1 MRVRRRS
8 MRVVIMCGALALLSA
23 VAPAGAKVS
32 ENDAQ
37 QLRNRL
43 TPLGG
48 ERAGNEDGTVPEW
61 RGGLT
66 APPPCNGAQA
76 RYCDP
81 NAGEKPYVTITAGTR
96 EEWRDYLSA
105 GHIALLEGHRK
116 TYRMELYRSQRT
128 FANPG
133 AVYDAAYQN
142 AIKATLS
149 PTGNAVR
156 DASIAVPFPM
166 PKNGSEII
174 WNHKLRWRGTGYRR
188 GVTQASVTPSGEAHL
203 VSFREDADFPYA
215 RGGEDE
221 DGIAQQWLW
230 VVLQPER
237 LHGFLML
244 VKESLDQE
252 ATPQQAWLQ
261 QQREDEPRRM
271 RRGKTFGF
279 DGPAMLSDDLRF
291 DDQLDSYFGSPERY
305 TWRIVAKREM
315 VVPYNS
321 YALHGGRRT
330 LRSLI
335 RPAHMDPTLARYE
348 LHRVW
353 VVEAILKPKDLHR
366 HKRRTF
372 YFDEDSWQILMVD
385 LYDQSDRL
393 WRFQE
398 VHPIMAYDK
407 ATLMPAVEVHYDL
420 GSSRYLLL
428 GADEKD
434 AERVEMGFD
443 PELFTPSGARKSAPE

>member
-1 MRVRRRS
+1 MRAGRLRKWALS
-8 MRVVIMCGALALLSA
+8 GALVLMSA
-23 VAPAGAKVS
+23 TGPASAKVS
-32 ENDAQ
+32 EVDAQ
-37 QLRNRL
+37 QLRTRL
-43 TPLGG
+43 TPLGA
-48 ERAGNEDGTVPEW
+48 ERAGNEDGTIPEW
-61 RGGLT
+61 RGGMT
-66 APPPCNGAQA
+66 APPPCNAAGA

-81 NAGEKPYVTITAGTR
+81 FAGEKPYVTITPGSR

-105 GHIALLEGHRK
+105 GHIALLEGNRK

-133 AVYDAAYQN
+133 AVYDAAFQN
-142 AIKATLS
+142 ATKATLS
-149 PTGNAVR
+149 PMGDAVR
-156 DASIAVPFPM
+156 DATVAVPFPI
-166 PKNGSEII
+166 PKDGNEII
-174 WNHKLRWRGTGYRR
+174 WNHKLRWRGTAYRR

-203 VSFREDADFPYA
+203 VQFREDADFPYA
-215 RGGEDE
+215 RGATDE

-230 VVLQPER
+230 VVLQPTR
-237 LHGFLML
+237 LQGFLLL
-244 VKESLDQE
+244 VKESLDQ
-252 ATPQQAWLQ
+252 AALPQQSWLQ
-261 QQREDEPRRM
+261 QQREDEPRRI
-271 RRGKTFGF
+271 RRGKAFGF

-291 DDQLDSYFGSPERY
+291 ADQYDAFFGSPERY
-305 TWRIVAKREM
+305 TWRVVDRREM

-321 YALHGGRRT
+321 YALHSGRGT
-330 LRSLI
+330 LRDLI

-353 VVEAILKPKDLHR
+353 VVEAILKPKHLHR

-385 LYDQSDRL
+385 LYDTNDRL

-407 ATLMPAVEVHYDL
+407 ATLMPAVEVHYDFN
-420 GSSRYLLL
+420 SSRYLLL
-428 GADEKD
+428 GSDEND

-443 PELFTPSGARKSAPE
+443 PVLFTPSGARKSAPE